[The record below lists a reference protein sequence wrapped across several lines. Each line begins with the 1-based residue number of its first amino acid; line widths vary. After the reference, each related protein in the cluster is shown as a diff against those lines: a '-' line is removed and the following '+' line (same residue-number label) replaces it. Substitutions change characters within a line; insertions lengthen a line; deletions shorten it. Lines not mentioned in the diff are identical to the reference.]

1 LQKEVRV
8 WRKEGIVSSEQAQ
21 TILSRPSYVN
31 ALTGAPS
38 HRLIY
43 LFAVLGGLLVG
54 VGLILFFSSNWRQ
67 VPDAGKLALIF
78 AGVLVPYALALRFKF
93 KSRPSPALA
102 TGLFLLG
109 GIAYGSGIF
118 LVAQIYNFHADWR
131 TGILYWFLGALP
143 LAYAVD
149 SRPVL
154 WLSLG
159 ALIFWLSSKFGFRE
173 VTILQQVLGG
183 ILILV
188 AVRHWKPLGLPRFAK
203 IYFVLGSGL
212 VLYTTL
218 VMTFDDF
225 LPTSEFR
232 VAAQFGTYFA
242 TLGFLYVG
250 LLLGVL
256 LSRQSPDDLA
266 QRRLVVLLSSALAPA
281 ATVAMTGL
289 GPDLEVGWP
298 FLVFVNLL
306 LFAECVGLILFG
318 VATQGKLYVNVG
330 IGFFLVLVVCR
341 YFDTYWEYLPRSLFF
356 IFGGLLLLVTGYF
369 LESKRRQWIAQ
380 FDQEAMP

>member
-1 LQKEVRV
+1 MNRKRVEWLQREVRA
-8 WRKEGIVSSEQAQ
+8 WRKEGLVRSDQAQ
-21 TILSRPSYVN
+21 SILSRPPYVN

-67 VPDAGKLALIF
+67 VPDTAKLALIF
-78 AGVLVPYALALRFKF
+78 GSIVVAYLLALRLKF
-93 KSRPSPALA
+93 KAPPSSALA
-102 TGLFLLG
+102 AGLFFLG

-131 TGILYWFLGALP
+131 TGVLYWFLGTLP

-159 ALIFWLSSKFGFRE
+159 ALVFWLSSKFGFRE
-173 VTILQQVLGG
+173 VTILQQMLGS
-183 ILILV
+183 ILILI

-203 IYFVLGSGL
+203 IYFILGSGL

-218 VMTFDDF
+218 VMSFNAF
-225 LPTSEFR
+225 LPDPSWSGE
-232 VAAQFGTYFA
+232 AQFGTYFT
-242 TLGFLYVG
+242 TLGILYVTV
-250 LLLGVL
+250 LVGVL
-256 LSRQSPDDLA
+256 LSRQSPEDLA
-266 QRRLVVLLSSALAPA
+266 RRRLVALLSPTLIP
-281 ATVAMTGL
+281 AMTLAIVGL
-289 GPDLEVGWP
+289 RPGLEAGKP

-306 LFAECVGLILFG
+306 LFAECIGLILFG
-318 VATQGKLYVNVG
+318 VATRGKVYVNLG
-330 IGFFLVLVVCR
+330 IGFFLALVVCR
-341 YFDTYWEYLPRSLFF
+341 YFDT
-356 IFGGLLLLVTGYF
+356 
-369 LESKRRQWIAQ
+369 
-380 FDQEAMP
+380 